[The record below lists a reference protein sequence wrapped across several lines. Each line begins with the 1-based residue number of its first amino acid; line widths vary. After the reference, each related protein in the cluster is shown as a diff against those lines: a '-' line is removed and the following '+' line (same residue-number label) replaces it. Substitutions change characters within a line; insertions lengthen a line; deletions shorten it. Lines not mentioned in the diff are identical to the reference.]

1 MLNMFR
7 TCNRSD
13 FEGAIQVSIPR
24 ENCERSD
31 WSICNISVEI
41 SGRVDEVIW
50 ALKRDSVNLIDKRN
64 GL

>member
-1 MLNMFR
+1 MLNMFC
-7 TCNRSD
+7 TYNRSD
-13 FEGAIQVSIPR
+13 VGCAIQVTIPR
-24 ENCERSD
+24 ENCDRSD

-50 ALKRDSVNLIDKRN
+50 ALKRDGVNLIDERN

>member
-1 MLNMFR
+1 MLNMFC

-13 FEGAIQVSIPR
+13 AGCAIQVTIPR
-24 ENCERSD
+24 KNCDRSD